1 MTESNTG
8 KPYGTVL
15 IKANEILDY
24 LLHTQDA
31 PSLAQIS
38 AGLGMAKPTAQKI
51 LTTMN
56 QLGMVRRDDQT
67 KRYYIGTQM
76 IAYAQK
82 AIASFDIA
90 GAARPFLQKLRD
102 ETGETINLG
111 VLRDSKIVLIEKL
124 ESPTSIKLQSIIGG
138 TMNLYSSAM
147 GKAVLATYTQ
157 SQLRKYFDATKLTP
171 LTPYTITSQTKLQ
184 ADLKQ
189 IQQTGVSI
197 DNEENESEVFCL
209 GATIHKNHQLYGA
222 FSISTPKYRL
232 PKERRTEFVRLMLNT
247 QHAIE
252 AAL

>member
-8 KPYGTVL
+8 KPYGPVL
-15 IKANEILDY
+15 IKADEILDY

-38 AGLGMAKPTAQKI
+38 AGLGMAKP
-51 LTTMN
+51 TTMN

-82 AIASFDIA
+82 ALASFDIA

-157 SQLRKYFDATKLTP
+157 SQLRQYFDATKLTP

-209 GATIHKNHQLYGA
+209 GATIHQNHQL
-222 FSISTPKYRL
+222 
-232 PKERRTEFVRLMLNT
+232 
-247 QHAIE
+247 
-252 AAL
+252 